1 MSLQKNTDTDCIILF
16 YPQQEL
22 QKKYADELRKYEKD
36 LSSAQKEKELE
47 QSIGDLKKRM
57 LEQQRAIKM
66 NEKNEAQVKKLAEE
80 IRGIKAQKVNSLI
93 NLIYFH

>member
-1 MSLQKNTDTDCIILF
+1 MQ
-16 YPQQEL
+16 
-22 QKKYADELRKYEKD
+22 
-36 LSSAQKEKELE
+36 ELE

-93 NLIYFH
+93 NLFIIISLTNSPLINLRFG

>member
-1 MSLQKNTDTDCIILF
+1 MQ
-16 YPQQEL
+16 
-22 QKKYADELRKYEKD
+22 
-36 LSSAQKEKELE
+36 ELE
-47 QSIGDLKKRM
+47 QSIGDLKKKM

-93 NLIYFH
+93 

>member
-1 MSLQKNTDTDCIILF
+1 MQ
-16 YPQQEL
+16 
-22 QKKYADELRKYEKD
+22 
-36 LSSAQKEKELE
+36 ELE

-93 NLIYFH
+93 NLIFFH

>member
-1 MSLQKNTDTDCIILF
+1 MQ
-16 YPQQEL
+16 
-22 QKKYADELRKYEKD
+22 
-36 LSSAQKEKELE
+36 ELE

-80 IRGIKAQKVNSLI
+80 IRGIKAQKVNSFDSI
-93 NLIYFH
+93 NKLSIH

>member
-1 MSLQKNTDTDCIILF
+1 M
-16 YPQQEL
+16 
-22 QKKYADELRKYEKD
+22 
-36 LSSAQKEKELE
+36 E

-80 IRGIKAQKVNSLI
+80 IRGIKAQKVNLLLNLLIILSLT
-93 NLIYFH
+93 NLPLIDLRFG

>member
-1 MSLQKNTDTDCIILF
+1 M
-16 YPQQEL
+16 
-22 QKKYADELRKYEKD
+22 
-36 LSSAQKEKELE
+36 E

>member
-1 MSLQKNTDTDCIILF
+1 MQ
-16 YPQQEL
+16 
-22 QKKYADELRKYEKD
+22 
-36 LSSAQKEKELE
+36 ELE
-47 QSIGDLKKRM
+47 QSIGDLKKKM

-93 NLIYFH
+93 NLISFH